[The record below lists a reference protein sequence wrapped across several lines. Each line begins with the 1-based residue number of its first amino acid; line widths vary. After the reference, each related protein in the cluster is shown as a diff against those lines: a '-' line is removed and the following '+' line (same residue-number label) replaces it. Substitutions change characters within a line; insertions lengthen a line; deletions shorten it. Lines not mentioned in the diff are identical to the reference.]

1 MHNTFAAFKRFQE
14 QHVKVHD
21 FSTSTATARDSVS
34 DYSPRA
40 LFIYDTESAALV
52 ETCQQN
58 PVGTDIQPLPLDD
71 FAANP
76 DAAFADGIN
85 HVVVSASLQNIKRV
99 LSMPRAQDTVF
110 GILPRKGQDRLRRYL
125 DLPRSDQEA
134 LRVAL
139 RSDPKPTDL
148 VTCNGEMVL
157 FGAVVGWLPLLDG
170 SDQLN
175 RWDLLK
181 RVFRQWGRLNLY
193 NYRITTANDKEVRT
207 AATGCMVFDRHQGD
221 IISRLIGEQ
230 HSVRDG
236 QVGMV
241 VASPTSRMGYLR
253 FLYQVFSQL
262 KKRSGLPA
270 SVGYIK
276 SRGFRIE
283 SDKPRAVLLDGETEI
298 ETPLEVAV
306 QPGALKMNLGD
317 SLMQA
322 DKTADD
328 KETVRTGNLP
338 DEEEAARA
346 VGTRVPFFSYAS
358 EEHFKEL
365 FVTLNKDA
373 EIDTTYVIFVL
384 VSTCIATLGLYL
396 DSVAVIIGAMIIAPL
411 MAPLGSA
418 GMALLRGYEKLL
430 FRSAEKL
437 ALGIGLTLAAAASIS
452 LLFPYN
458 PVTQQMAARVE
469 PSLPDLFVAIF
480 SGVAA
485 AYARAYK
492 EISQT
497 LAGVAISVALVPPLA
512 VAGIGLGRG
521 EIGFFLQAFLL
532 FFTNF
537 VGIILAATLAFRVL
551 GFSSAVLARRQIG
564 VMLLFL
570 IIISVPLALTSAQ
583 IADRWAAEQRLES
596 LELIV
601 NGRPVEVISVEREPG
616 DGGARLL
623 ITLGITQPLASA
635 DYPELQRQIEEHLH
649 RDYHISLSFHYVLG
663 RTPSDLKQQ

>member
-1 MHNTFAAFKRFQE
+1 M
-14 QHVKVHD
+14 
-21 FSTSTATARDSVS
+21 S

-40 LFIYDTESAALV
+40 LFIHDADSTALI
-52 ETCQQN
+52 ETCRQN
-58 PVGTDIQPLPLDD
+58 TAGADILPLSIDD
-71 FAANP
+71 FIADP
-76 DAAFADGIN
+76 DAALKDGMQ
-85 HVVVSASLQNIKRV
+85 HVLIAASLQQIKQLLLLLRSREV
-99 LSMPRAQDTVF
+99 VI
-110 GILPRKGQDRLRRYL
+110 GILPKKGQDKLRRYL
-125 DLPRSDQEA
+125 DLPRSDVEA
-134 LRVAL
+134 LTLAL
-139 RSDPKPTDL
+139 QANPKASDM
-148 VTCNGEMVL
+148 VTCNGELTL
-157 FGAVVGWLPLLDG
+157 FSAVVGWLPLLDG
-170 SDQLN
+170 SEQLS
-175 RWDLLK
+175 RWDMLK
-181 RVFRQWGRLNLY
+181 RVVRQWGRLNLY
-193 NYRITTANDKEVRT
+193 TYRITTANEKEIRT

-236 QVGMV
+236 QVGLV
-241 VASPTSRMGYLR
+241 VASPTSRAAYLR
-253 FLYQVFSQL
+253 FLYQFFARL
-262 KKRSGLPA
+262 KQRTGLPDA
-270 SVGYIK
+270 VGYIK
-276 SRGFRIE
+276 SRGFQIA
-283 SDKPRAVLLDGETEI
+283 SDKPRDVLLDGEVGLQ
-298 ETPLEVAV
+298 TPLDIQVT
-306 QPGALKMNLGD
+306 PGALRLNLGPG
-317 SLMQA
+317 LMQA
-322 DKTADD
+322 DKSNEE

-358 EEHFKEL
+358 EDHFKEL

-430 FRSAEKL
+430 LRSAEKL
-437 ALGIGLTLAAAASIS
+437 ALGIGLTLAAAALIS
-452 LLFPYN
+452 LVFPYN
-458 PVTQQMAARVE
+458 PVTQQMAARLE

-521 EIGFFLQAFLL
+521 DFGFFLQAFLL

-537 VGIILAATLAFRVL
+537 VGIILAATISFRVL
-551 GFSSAVLARRQIG
+551 GFSSAMRARRQIG
-564 VMLLFL
+564 VMLAFL
-570 IIISVPLALTSAQ
+570 LLISVPLALTSAQ
-583 IADRWAAEQRLES
+583 IANRWAAEQRLES
-596 LELIV
+596 LALVV
-601 NGRPVEVISVEREPG
+601 NGRPVEIISVSREPG
-616 DGGARLL
+616 EEKARLL
-623 ITLGITQPLASA
+623 ITLGISEPLTAQ
-635 DYPELQRQIEEHLH
+635 DYPQLQQQIEQHLQ

-663 RTPSDLKQQ
+663 QHSSIEKHP